1 MKLLF
6 ETSDAINSDAV
17 RETTQ
22 TLVPYIE
29 SLNSFAEKNTY
40 DEDEASLNLPF
51 DSELLSQVESI
62 INEKVSDRLKYI
74 FVVGIGGSNL
84 GTKAI
89 YDALYGMR
97 DVIESDRPKMIFVDT
112 SNIAMLRTYVDQV
125 VPSLESKDEYLLL
138 TISKSGGTTETLANT
153 EILQE
158 ALQQKFPDSLDRI
171 VVITDEG
178 SKYWEAAGAKKIA
191 RLGIPKN
198 VGGRYS
204 VLSAVGMLPLAA
216 LGLDIVSLQKGAQD
230 IRSYCLNADVQH
242 NPAAQSAAILAN
254 AMKSGK
260 TINDNF
266 VFNSELESL
275 GKWYRQ
281 LMGESVGKELDRDG
295 KEVHTGLTPTVS
307 VGSTD
312 LHSVGQLYLGG
323 PQDKIT
329 TFIYST
335 DKSNSLNIPVERT
348 FPSVVKMINSVST
361 TDIMDAILGGIK
373 IAYNKKQ
380 LPFMEVQFEEI
391 TPYEIGAFM
400 QFKMIEMMYLGKLLN
415 VNPFDQPNV
424 ESYKIETKQL
434 LETK

>member
-1 MKLLF
+1 MKLFF
-6 ETSDAINSDAV
+6 ETSDAVNSDAV
-17 RETTQ
+17 RETAQ
-22 TLVPYIE
+22 TLAPYIE
-29 SLNSFAEKNTY
+29 SLNSIAEKNTY
-40 DEDEASLNLPF
+40 EEDEASLNLPF
-51 DSELLSQVESI
+51 DKELLSKVKI
-62 INEKVSDRLKYI
+62 VTDEKVTDKLKYI

-89 YDALYGMR
+89 YDSVYGVN
-97 DVIESDRPKMIFVDT
+97 DIADQDRPRIIFVDT
-112 SNIAMLRTYVDQV
+112 NNSAMLRTYVEQV
-125 VPSLESKDEYLLL
+125 IPSLTTKEEYLLI

-153 EILQE
+153 EILQD
-158 ALQQKFPDSLDRI
+158 ALKQKFPESLDRI

-178 SKYWEAAGAKKIA
+178 SAYAKAAEEKSIA
-191 RLGIPKN
+191 VLAIPKN

-204 VLSAVGMLPLAA
+204 VLSAVGVFPLAA
-216 LGLDIVSLQKGAQD
+216 IGLDVGSLQKGAQD
-230 IRSYCLNADVQH
+230 IRSYCLKTDIEN
-242 NPAAQSAAILAN
+242 NPAVQSAAILAN
-254 AMKSGK
+254 AMRDGK

-281 LMGESVGKELDRDG
+281 LMGESVGKENDLDG
-295 KEVHTGLTPTVS
+295 KKVNTGLTPTVS

-323 PQDKIT
+323 PLDKIT

-335 DKSNSLNIPVERT
+335 DTSNGLNMPKERT
-348 FPSVVKMINSVST
+348 FPAVVEMINDVST
-361 TDIMDAILGGIK
+361 VDIMDAILGGTK

-380 LPFMEVQFEEI
+380 IPFMEVQLEAI
-391 TPYEIGAFM
+391 TPYELGAFM
-400 QFKMIEMMYLGKLLN
+400 QFKMMEMMYLGKLLN
-415 VNPFDQPNV
+415 VNPFNQPNV